1 MSSINQLRLSLKPY
15 DSYPIHNL
23 LDNASKKFPDKT
35 AIIDGDNVFSYRE
48 IREASLKFGSA
59 LTSLGITKGDRVGIL
74 SPNCAEFVISFYGI
88 SRIGAIVTT
97 INSGYRELEISH
109 QISDSQCNVII
120 VHEDLLETLEKA
132 LSISQLKLTVITLGS
147 DRSEFW
153 NLIEAAHLSEKEIE
167 IDPRNDLAALPY
179 SSGTTGLSKGV
190 MLSHFNLVSNVQQLV
205 GLSGRAKLMHEDIV
219 LVHLPLFHIYGMNV
233 LMNGCIA
240 VGATQVMMG
249 RFDMVEFLDLIQNNR
264 VNKLFS
270 VPPVGLGLTQFPN
283 LSNWD
288 LSSLELSLFGAAPLS
303 SELQIKISEVLDC
316 SVIQG

>member
-35 AIIDGDNVFSYRE
+35 AIIDGDNIFSYRE

-88 SRIGAIVTT
+88 SRIGAVVTT

-153 NLIEAAHLSEKEIE
+153 NLIEAAHLGEKEIE

-190 MLSHFNLVSNVQQLV
+190 MLSH
-205 GLSGRAKLMHEDIV
+205 
-219 LVHLPLFHIYGMNV
+219 
-233 LMNGCIA
+233 
-240 VGATQVMMG
+240 
-249 RFDMVEFLDLIQNNR
+249 LI
-264 VNKLFS
+264 
-270 VPPVGLGLTQFPN
+270 
-283 LSNWD
+283 
-288 LSSLELSLFGAAPLS
+288 
-303 SELQIKISEVLDC
+303 
-316 SVIQG
+316 